1 MPRQLGRG
9 VGRQQPTRRLSL
21 ALIVGFSVLCATA
34 CDGYLGMTGFVYED
48 VSATAKGDGL
58 VVIDRE
64 GAAATTD
71 DLKPVG
77 GCDIT
82 LEPWTPVR
90 RPDAETA
97 RLWTSRTKS
106 DTNGRFE
113 LGGTARPGWYDATV
127 SVSCP
132 GFNPKTHVFRHDR
145 LRHQATVTM
154 VRRQQ

>member
-1 MPRQLGRG
+1 MPRKLDRV
-9 VGRQQPTRRLSL
+9 VGQRHPARR
-21 ALIVGFSVLCATA
+21 FSVALVIGLPILSATA

-71 DLKPVG
+71 DLKPVV

-82 LEPWTPVR
+82 LEPWTPAR
-90 RPDAETA
+90 RPDAETT

-106 DTNGRFE
+106 DAHGRFE
-113 LGGTARPGWYDATV
+113 LGGTAKPGWYDATL

-132 GFNPKTHVFRHDR
+132 GFIPKTHVFRHDR
-145 LRHQATVTM
+145 LRHQTTVTM